1 MRAMS
6 ATPSPPGLEK
16 EKELRIVIAEDVDL
30 VAEAFEALLSTEP
43 SFEVVARVSRGD
55 LVLRAVA
62 AHRPD
67 LVLMDVDMPGATGIE
82 ATAQLREKGYRGKIL
97 LLTALQGSGHLHA
110 AVQAGANG
118 YLLKT
123 TTGARLMSSIRAV
136 MSGHTAI
143 DPDLA
148 AEALRVGPCPLSER
162 ELQILRLIAN
172 GSSTSEAAKQLCLS
186 QGTVRNYLSAVMTK
200 LDATSRIQAVETAR
214 SQGWL

>member
-1 MRAMS
+1 MTSMS
-6 ATPSPPGLEK
+6 SHSPAPE
-16 EKELRIVIAEDVDL
+16 EPRLRIVVAEDVDL

-43 SFEVVARVSRGD
+43 GFEVVGRVSRGD
-55 LVLRAVA
+55 LVARAVA
-62 AHRPD
+62 MHHPD

-82 ATAQLREKGYRGKIL
+82 ATAQLREKGYPGRIL

-110 AVQAGANG
+110 AIQAGANG

-123 TTGARLMSSIRAV
+123 ITGARLMSCIRAV

-162 ELQILRLIAN
+162 ELQILRLVAA
-172 GSSTSEAAKQLCLS
+172 GSSTAEAAERLYLS
-186 QGTVRNYLSAVMTK
+186 QGTVRNYLSAAMTK
-200 LDATSRIQAVETAR
+200 LDATSRIQAIEMAR
-214 SQGWL
+214 AQGWL

>member
-1 MRAMS
+1 MS
-6 ATPSPPGLEK
+6 TVTPHPPSDERSR
-16 EKELRIVIAEDVDL
+16 LRILLAEDVDL

-82 ATAQLREKGYRGKIL
+82 ATAQLRGKGYRGRIL
-97 LLTALQGSGHLHA
+97 LLTAI
-110 AVQAGANG
+110 QAGANG

-136 MSGHTAI
+136 MGGHTAI

-162 ELQILRLIAN
+162 ELEVLRLIAD

-200 LDATSRIQAVETAR
+200 LDATSRIQAIETAR

>member
-1 MRAMS
+1 MS
-6 ATPSPPGLEK
+6 TVTPHPPSDERSR
-16 EKELRIVIAEDVDL
+16 LRILLAEDVDL

-82 ATAQLREKGYRGKIL
+82 ATAQLRGKGYRGRIL

-110 AVQAGANG
+110 AIQAGANG

-123 TTGARLMSSIRAV
+123 TTGARS
-136 MSGHTAI
+136 
-143 DPDLA
+143 
-148 AEALRVGPCPLSER
+148 
-162 ELQILRLIAN
+162 
-172 GSSTSEAAKQLCLS
+172 
-186 QGTVRNYLSAVMTK
+186 
-200 LDATSRIQAVETAR
+200 
-214 SQGWL
+214 

>member
-1 MRAMS
+1 MS
-6 ATPSPPGLEK
+6 TVTPHPPSDERSR
-16 EKELRIVIAEDVDL
+16 LRILLAEDVDL

-82 ATAQLREKGYRGKIL
+82 ATAQLRGKGYRGRIL

-110 AVQAGANG
+110 AIQAGANG

-136 MSGHTAI
+136 MGDHTAI

-162 ELQILRLIAN
+162 ELEVLRLIAD
-172 GSSTSEAAKQLCLS
+172 GSSTSEVAKQLCLS

-200 LDATSRIQAVETAR
+200 LDATSRIQAIETAR